1 MRYLI
6 KLILII
12 FISLNNI
19 VLSQELLKNEKVMIE
34 LASELR
40 CVVCQNQSLLESDS
54 ELAKDL
60 KNLILIKL
68 SEGKNK
74 DEIKKFLVERYGEFI
89 LFKPLMNKNN
99 LVLWFA
105 PIISLLVF
113 TILALRKLNLY
124 KRKNQQNKYSYIFI
138 ICGAILLL
146 ILIFVLR
153 KIFQKRKKIA
163 QKKREIENTSKR
175 DV

>member
-6 KLILII
+6 NLTLII
-12 FISLNNI
+12 FISLYNI

-60 KNLILIKL
+60 KNLILLKL
-68 SEGKNK
+68 SEGKSK
-74 DEIKKFLVERYGEFI
+74 EEIKKFLVERYGEFI

-105 PIISLLVF
+105 PILSLLVF
-113 TILALRKLNLY
+113 TILAFRKLNLY
-124 KRKNQQNKYSYIFI
+124 KRKN
-138 ICGAILLL
+138 
-146 ILIFVLR
+146 
-153 KIFQKRKKIA
+153 
-163 QKKREIENTSKR
+163 
-175 DV
+175 